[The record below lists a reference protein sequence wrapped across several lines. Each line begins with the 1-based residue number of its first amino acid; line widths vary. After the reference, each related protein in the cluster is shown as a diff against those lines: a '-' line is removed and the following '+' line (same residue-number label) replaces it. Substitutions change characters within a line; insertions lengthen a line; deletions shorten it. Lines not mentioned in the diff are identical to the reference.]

1 MIILKSAEELR
12 LMRDAGRIAATA
24 RAIGGEHCKEGV
36 TTAQIDAVIRKTIT
50 SMGAKPSFLNLYG
63 FPASACI
70 SVNEEVIHGI
80 PSNRVLKNGDIVKI
94 DVGALYKGYHG
105 DCAATF
111 AVGEISEEARKLI
124 EVTRQSFFK
133 GLQAAE
139 SEGARLGDIGNAI
152 QTYVESF
159 GYSVVR
165 DYVGHGIG
173 KKVHEDPEVPNYG
186 RAGRGIRLCS
196 GMTLAVEPMINAGV
210 HSVHT
215 LSNEWTV
222 VTDDGKLSSHF
233 ENTFALTDN
242 GAVILT
248 DPS

>member
-1 MIILKSAEELR
+1 MIILKSTEEIR
-12 LMRDAGRIAATA
+12 MMRDAGRIAATA

-36 TTAQIDAVIRKTIT
+36 TTAQIDAVIRKTIK
-50 SMGAKPSFLNLYG
+50 SMGATPSFLNLYG

-80 PSNRVLKNGDIVKI
+80 PSDRVLKNGDIVKI

-111 AVGEISEEARKLI
+111 AVGEVSEEAKKLI
-124 EVTRQSFFK
+124 EVTRQSFFQ

-139 SEGARLGDIGNAI
+139 REGARLGDIGNAI

-210 HSVHT
+210 YSVHT
-215 LSNEWTV
+215 LSNQWTV

-248 DPS
+248 DPT

>member
-1 MIILKSAEELR
+1 MINLKSTEELR

-80 PSNRVLKNGDIVKI
+80 PSDRVLKNGDIVKI
-94 DVGALYKGYHG
+94 DVGAFYKGYHG

-111 AVGEISEEARKLI
+111 AVGEIGEEAKKLI
-124 EVTRQSFFK
+124 EVTRQSFFE

-139 SEGARLGDIGNAI
+139 REGARLGDIGNAI

-165 DYVGHGIG
+165 DFVGHGIG

-196 GMTLAVEPMINAGV
+196 GMTLAIEPMINAGAYP
-210 HSVHT
+210 VHT

-222 VTDDGKLSSHF
+222 VTADGKLSSHF
-233 ENTFALTDN
+233 ENTIALTDN

-248 DPS
+248 DPN

>member
-1 MIILKSAEELR
+1 
-12 LMRDAGRIAATA
+12 MRDAGRIAATA

-36 TTAQIDAVIRKTIT
+36 TTAQIDAVIRKTIK
-50 SMGAKPSFLNLYG
+50 SMGATPSFLNLYG

-94 DVGALYKGYHG
+94 DVGAMYKGYHG

-111 AVGEISEEARKLI
+111 AVGEISEDAKKLI
-124 EVTRQSFFK
+124 EVTRQSFFQ

-139 SEGARLGDIGNAI
+139 REGARLGDIGNAI

-165 DYVGHGIG
+165 DFVGHGIG

-210 HSVHT
+210 YSVHT
-215 LSNEWTV
+215 LSNQWTV

>member
-1 MIILKSAEELR
+1 MIILKSTEEIR
-12 LMRDAGRIAATA
+12 MMRDAGRIAATA

-36 TTAQIDAVIRKTIT
+36 TTAQIDAVIRKTIK
-50 SMGAKPSFLNLYG
+50 SMGGTPSFLNLYG

-80 PSNRVLKNGDIVKI
+80 PSDRVLKNGDIVKI

-111 AVGEISEEARKLI
+111 AVGEVSDEAKKLI
-124 EVTRQSFFK
+124 EVTRQSFFQ

-139 SEGARLGDIGNAI
+139 CEGARLGDIGNAI

-196 GMTLAVEPMINAGV
+196 GMTLAVEPMVNAGV
-210 HSVHT
+210 YSVHT
-215 LSNEWTV
+215 LSNQWTV

>member
-1 MIILKSAEELR
+1 V
-12 LMRDAGRIAATA
+12 
-24 RAIGGEHCKEGV
+24 GGEHCKEGV
-36 TTAQIDAVIRKTIT
+36 TTAQIDAVIRKTIK
-50 SMGAKPSFLNLYG
+50 SLGATPSFLNLYG

-111 AVGEISEEARKLI
+111 AVGEISREAEQLI

-139 SEGARLGDIGNAI
+139 CEGARLGDIGNAI

-165 DYVGHGIG
+165 DFVGHGIG

-210 HSVHT
+210 YSVHT

>member
-1 MIILKSAEELR
+1 
-12 LMRDAGRIAATA
+12 
-24 RAIGGEHCKEGV
+24 
-36 TTAQIDAVIRKTIT
+36 
-50 SMGAKPSFLNLYG
+50 
-63 FPASACI
+63 
-70 SVNEEVIHGI
+70 VIHGI
-80 PSNRVLKNGDIVKI
+80 PSDRVLKNGDIVKI

-111 AVGEISEEARKLI
+111 AVGEISREAEQLI

-139 SEGARLGDIGNAI
+139 CEGARLGDIGNAI

-165 DYVGHGIG
+165 DFVGHGIG

-210 HSVHT
+210 YSVHT

>member
-1 MIILKSAEELR
+1 MIILKSKEEIQM
-12 LMRDAGRIAATA
+12 MRDAGRIAAIA
-24 RAIGGEHCKEGV
+24 RAVGGEHCKEGV
-36 TTAQIDAVIRKTIT
+36 TTAQIDAVIRKTIK
-50 SMGAKPSFLNLYG
+50 SMGATPSFLNLYG

-80 PSNRVLKNGDIVKI
+80 PSDRVLKNGDIVKI

-111 AVGEISEEARKLI
+111 AVGEISREAEQLI

-139 SEGARLGDIGNAI
+139 CEGARLGDIGNAI

-165 DYVGHGIG
+165 DFVGHGIG

-186 RAGRGIRLCS
+186 RAGRGIWLCS

-210 HSVHT
+210 YSVHT

>member
-111 AVGEISEEARKLI
+111 AVGEISEEAKKLI

-139 SEGARLGDIGNAI
+139 GEGARLGDIGNAI

>member
-1 MIILKSAEELR
+1 MIILKSKEEIQM
-12 LMRDAGRIAATA
+12 MRDAGRIAAIA
-24 RAIGGEHCKEGV
+24 RAVGGEHCKEGV
-36 TTAQIDAVIRKTIT
+36 TTAQIDAVIRKTIK
-50 SMGAKPSFLNLYG
+50 SLGATPSFLNLYG
-63 FPASACI
+63 FPASARI
-70 SVNEEVIHGI
+70 SVNEEVIQGI
-80 PSNRVLKNGDIVKI
+80 PSDRVLKNGDIVKI

-111 AVGEISEEARKLI
+111 AGGEISTEAEQLI

-139 SEGARLGDIGNAI
+139 CEGARLGDIGNAI

-165 DYVGHGIG
+165 DFVGHGIG

-210 HSVHT
+210 YSVHT